1 MKITIVAHHGS
12 PGHPDDFLH
21 LQKHLPESVKIVSL
35 HRGNRPKKISGGR
48 IEMGYSFGCIP
59 ALKSALE
66 NNVNTVILVAPYLV
80 PSERPGLLK
89 KQVLKLPGV
98 GAFLLGLMG
107 PSGIEKM
114 LVQSSY
120 PAQIP
125 ENYRRD
131 AVNYVIPYY
140 LRQSIIEKDI
150 SEDEVDELLKAHA
163 QKGTKILVIRG
174 RDDRSSNPK
183 VHINRLLEINR
194 AREQIIEIAGH
205 ALLWTHPQDVASI
218 LLQMFKLKTPS
229 KPNSLPQGK
238 FGYFEGEHVGN
249 NVSCFLTKHVHD
261 FPTREILSWVHPDDI
276 AKWNGNPETA
286 LPHSSVKVA
295 ELDHLVSVIASG
307 LKDLGLKKGDRV
319 IIFIPMS
326 LYLYASMF
334 AVQRLGA
341 IAVFLDSWA
350 RRDQLGLSAEVA
362 GPSMMISVEK
372 AFAYLGEVP
381 QIAKIPLKV
390 VAGPHQGKYSASL
403 EKLMQGAVRTEPQPV
418 EREHTALITFTTGSS
433 GTPKG
438 ADRGHRFLAAQ
449 HYALNRHLPYNDD
462 DVDLPVFPIFS
473 LNNLAAGVKTVI
485 PAIDI
490 GQPNDKDPLILYN
503 QMKHQGVTCTTLSP
517 SLFNALSSWCKQSG
531 HDLKFLR
538 RIVTGGAPVS
548 NDDVANMKAVAPNAD
563 ILVLYG
569 STEVE
574 PMAHIEAT
582 EMLGQKGNPDPEIE
596 EEGVNVG
603 HMDSGLEVKYL
614 KINKDPIF
622 INQES
627 DWADH
632 EVKKG
637 EVGEIIVAG
646 EHVCQGYW
654 NNEEAFFRAKIR
666 DHRGVVW
673 HRTGDLGRVDE
684 QNNLWLVGRVHNA
697 ISRAGKYYFPVRA
710 EVIMKKL
717 PFVHRC
723 AYLGVPDQAL
733 GEKTYALFSTK
744 EKPSEAD
751 VAAWKVAIKRLLDKN
766 DVVADDIM
774 LVDEIPMDPRHH
786 SKVEYGVLRE
796 KLFGIKV

>member
-1 MKITIVAHHGS
+1 MSKVTLVAHHGS

-21 LQKHLPESVKIVSL
+21 LKKYLPEQAKLIAL
-35 HRGNRPKKISGGR
+35 HRRNQDPLTLKHTR
-48 IEMGYSFGCIP
+48 IEVGYSFGCVS
-59 ALKSALE
+59 ALKSALQ
-66 NNVNTVILVAPYLV
+66 NNVGTVILIAPYLV
-80 PSERPGLLK
+80 PQNKPTLLK
-89 KQVLKLPGV
+89 RIIMNTPIVSSVILGMV
-98 GAFLLGLMG
+98 GEE
-107 PSGIEKM
+107 SIDKM
-114 LVQSSY
+114 LIESSY

-125 ENYRRD
+125 ESYKQDSINYL
-131 AVNYVIPYY
+131 IPTY
-140 LRQSIIEKDI
+140 LRQSVLEKNIDQEEI
-150 SEDEVDELLKAHA
+150 HELLKQHA
-163 QKGTKILVIRG
+163 KRGTNIVVIRG
-174 RDDRSSNPK
+174 REDRTSPAK
-183 VHINRLLEINR
+183 IHIQPLIEINR
-194 AREQIIEIAGH
+194 AKEIVFDMAGH
-205 ALLWTHPQDVASI
+205 ALLWTHPEEIA
-218 LLQMFKLKTPS
+218 KALKMALTPKVESS
-229 KPNSLPQGK
+229 KMELPQGK
-238 FGYFEGEHVGN
+238 FGYFKGEHIGN

-261 FPTREILSWVHPDDI
+261 FPTREILSWVSPETL
-276 AKWNGNPETA
+276 AKWDGNVDTA
-286 LPHSSVKVA
+286 LAHGNVKVA
-295 ELDHLVSVIASG
+295 ELDHLVSVIATG
-307 LKDLGLKKGDRV
+307 LKELGLKKGDRV

-362 GPSMMISVEK
+362 GPKMMISVEK

-381 QIAKIPLKV
+381 QIANIPLKV
-390 VAGPHQGKYSASL
+390 VAGPHQGKYNASL
-403 EKLMQGAVRTEPQPV
+403 EALMQGLKRTEPEPV
-418 EREHTALITFTTGSS
+418 TKEHTALITFTTGSS

-449 HYALNRHLPYNDD
+449 HYALNRHLPYLAD

-485 PAIDI
+485 PAIDV
-490 GQPNDKDPLILYN
+490 GQPSEKDALILYN

-517 SLFNALSSWCKQSG
+517 SLFNALSAWCKQNG
-531 HDLKFLR
+531 HNLSFLR

-548 NDDVANMKAVAPNAD
+548 NDDVARMKEVAPNAE

-574 PMAHIEAT
+574 PMAHIEAK
-582 EMLGQKGNPDPEIE
+582 EMLAQKGNPDPEIE
-596 EEGVNVG
+596 DDGVNVG
-603 HMDSGLEVKYL
+603 LMDSGLEVKYL

-622 INQES
+622 ITS
-627 DWADH
+627 DDDWKQH
-632 EVKKG
+632 EVKRG

-666 DHRGVVW
+666 DHHGKVW

-684 QNNLWLVGRVHNA
+684 HNNLWLVGRVHNA

-723 AYLGVPDQAL
+723 AYLGVPDKAL
-733 GEKTYALFSTK
+733 GEKTYAIFSTK
-744 EKPSEAD
+744 EKSQGSDEG
-751 VAAWKVAIKRLLDKN
+751 AWKAAIKRLLDKN
-766 DVVADDIM
+766 GVVADDIM
-774 LVDEIPMDPRHH
+774 LVDDIPMDPRHH

-796 KLFGIKV
+796 KIFGK